1 MHKTQSRRAGAANVI
16 TLVVVAVVLA
26 IVYLLLDRYSEG
38 QKYVAMTEARGTQ
51 IIQGLAKHKLEAGA
65 YPAALAALAPKFMP
79 ALPNCPNGE
88 PFAYAL
94 NGGEYTLTC
103 QGVVFKSGPYG
114 YDSRAKAWHS

>member
-1 MHKTQSRRAGAANVI
+1 MHKRKARQAGAAKIVV
-16 TLVVVAVVLA
+16 LVVVAVLLA
-26 IVYLLLDRYSEG
+26 TAYLALDRYSEG
-38 QKYVAMTEARGTQ
+38 QKYVAMTETRGTQ
-51 IIQGLAKHKLEAGA
+51 IIQGLAKHKLQAGA
-65 YPAALAALAPKFMP
+65 YPAALAALAPKFIP

-103 QGVVFKSGPYG
+103 QGVVFKSSPYG